1 MTALDAAGP
10 PPSVPIIPMAQAA
23 PAMPAGTGTARFR
36 GSEVAYWRLMIRGA
50 VLLLFTLGIYR
61 FWLATDQRR
70 FLWGNT
76 EIAGDALEYT
86 GTARELLIG
95 FLIALAVLVPIYA
108 LFFVATLEVGLLG
121 PLSSVLGFLLLV
133 LFGHFAIYRARR
145 YRLTRTVFRGVR
157 LYQTGSAWLYAAYS
171 MLWWVLIVATF
182 GLAYP
187 WAQANLERYKM
198 GHTHYGSL
206 RGRFAGSGTRL
217 FVRGFLMWLVVIGP
231 LVLGLVVIT
240 AAVDW
245 TGLVAAVGAGGENVV
260 GRIESASPNFAW
272 AIAFFSFATIWSG
285 LAAALLYPVFQA
297 MVLRW
302 WVSGLRFGEMSAASR
317 LRTGQMYG
325 LYLRFVGYALLFSL
339 VVGTGAGLLVG
350 FFTALFKAAGNA
362 QVAEIAGVVAAVIG
376 YLVIMLCYS
385 TIYQVI
391 AKQRLWRLS
400 FETAE
405 LSGLQALENVKAEG
419 AASSAFG
426 EGLADALDVGG
437 L

>member
-1 MTALDAAGP
+1 
-10 PPSVPIIPMAQAA
+10 
-23 PAMPAGTGTARFR
+23 
-36 GSEVAYWRLMIRGA
+36 MIRGA

-95 FLIALAVLVPIYA
+95 FLVALAVLVPIYA
-108 LFFVATLEVGLLG
+108 LFFLATLEVGLLG
-121 PLSSVLGFLLLV
+121 PLASVLGFLLLM

-157 LYQTGSAWLYAAYS
+157 LHQTGSAWLYAAYS
-171 MLWWVLIVATF
+171 MFWWVLILATF

-198 GHTHYGSL
+198 GHTRYGSL

-217 FVRGFLMWLVVIGP
+217 FFRGFLMWLVVIGP
-231 LVLGLVVIT
+231 LLLGLVILT

-245 TGLVAAVGAGGENVV
+245 EALAAAVGAGGENVV
-260 GRIESASPNFAW
+260 GRIESASPNFGR
-272 AIAFFSFATIWSG
+272 AIAFFSFAMIWSG

-302 WVSGLRFGEMSAASR
+302 WVSGLRFGEISAASR
-317 LRTGQMYG
+317 LRTGHMYG
-325 LYLRFVGYALLFSL
+325 LYLRFVGYSLVFSLIAGAVIAFLFSF
-339 VVGTGAGLLVG
+339 VG
-350 FFTALFKAAGNA
+350 ALHQSFENK
-362 QVAEIAGVVAAVIG
+362 EIASIAGGGVAIFSYVVM
-376 YLVIMLCYS
+376 MLGLS
-385 TIYQVI
+385 TIYQVV

-405 LSGLQALENVKAEG
+405 LSGLQALDNVKAEG